1 MTSQSPAVAKNK
13 MSLNCR
19 SILAFRLSAT
29 LFALLL
35 CVGCQSG
42 SISRSKLAASQLQ
55 VKFDGLESTRVLTSV
70 CASGATPRQWT
81 KRPTEKGAIYTHE
94 QWRSPTGVTSV
105 GVVYVH
111 LPLPIGPAAILWLAE
126 QHFAAMPGETG
137 HVLAAWTDALGRS
150 WFTAQNPKCSICGY
164 IMTEGASAWIVYYGY
179 KLDRGLQPG
188 ELSVAA
194 RSVTTIIPLARA
206 SDQPAASLLAQT
218 AQD

>member
-1 MTSQSPAVAKNK
+1 MFHAG
-13 MSLNCR
+13 
-19 SILAFRLSAT
+19 AT
-29 LFALLL
+29 LLAAVL

-42 SISRSKLAASQLQ
+42 SISVGKLAASQSQ
-55 VKFDGLESTRVLTSV
+55 VKFDGLESTRMLPAVY
-70 CASGATPRQWT
+70 ASGATPRQWA
-81 KRPTEKGAIYTHE
+81 KRPTENGAIYTHE

-179 KLDRGLQPG
+179 KLDGGLQPA

-194 RSVTTIIPLARA
+194 RSVTTIIPLTQGN
-206 SDQPAASLLAQT
+206 DQPAASLLSQT
-218 AQD
+218 PQD